1 MLMSATTSADVDRL
15 TKLVLH
21 SPVALDLL
29 GAGGGTAAGTAAG
42 AVAGTAGGAAAEIE
56 HLRLDLPRGEGLGGG
71 VAEANEKLLH
81 LLALLKLNL
90 VQRKVRRLAGWL
102 GGAWVAGCWDSARRA
117 LGCVL
122 RALGAFRSLLLCS
135 APAGAAPQLHTI
147 HQSTARAG
155 SPH

>member
-1 MLMSATTSADVDRL
+1 MSATTSADVDRL

-29 GAGGGTAAGTAAG
+29 GAAGGTADGTAG
-42 AVAGTAGGAAAEIE
+42 GTAGGAAAEID

-90 VQRKVRRLAGWL
+90 VERKTLVFVNCADSGMRVRLFLEAFGVRAAVLSAELPLNSRHHILQVRVVVVWGVIWFFFL
-102 GGAWVAGCWDSARRA
+102 GLARR
-117 LGCVL
+117 
-122 RALGAFRSLLLCS
+122 
-135 APAGAAPQLHTI
+135 
-147 HQSTARAG
+147 
-155 SPH
+155 